1 MSSNRTLA
9 AVTLAVASAL
19 AGCGYAMVGGEATA
33 INVAVPLFENRTFEP
48 FIEARITERVK
59 SRLAATGPWRLVNRP
74 GRAHL
79 VIRGAVSGFG
89 TSPVSFDAA
98 HHALEQRV
106 TVTAE
111 VAAVKAGSPEVPV
124 WQGALSGSADYTE
137 LGDSLDTRA
146 AKNRAIEEAGDALAQ
161 DLIARLTS
169 ATAGTRGTEILGRV
183 PAAAPEGATP

>member
-1 MSSNRTLA
+1 M
-9 AVTLAVASAL
+9 LAVASAL
-19 AGCGYAMVGGEATA
+19 VGCGYAMVGGEATT

-48 FIEARITERVK
+48 FLEARITERVK
-59 SRLAATGPWRLVNRP
+59 SRLVATGPWRLVNRP

-111 VAAVKAGSPEVPV
+111 VSAVRTGSPEVPV
-124 WQGALSGSADYTE
+124 WQGTLSGSADYTE
-137 LGDSLDTRA
+137 LGDSLETRA

-161 DLIARLTS
+161 DLVARLTS
-169 ATAGTRGTEILGRV
+169 ATAGTRGAEIRDHV
-183 PAAAPEGATP
+183 PPPVPEPATP